1 MYLKIVWQEKN
12 EYLGGCKPPPPP
24 PPPRGG
30 TGEEGDLAT
39 ADIPTNQSG
48 FVTPTNTSKI

>member
-12 EYLGGCKPPPPP
+12 EYLVGCKLTPP